1 MGKIDVLDLDISIAR
16 YIYKGITGY
25 ILKNEK
31 MAFPT
36 APDYDFFKNLTE
48 DTTLEERVKEWHV
61 LLHEIAEKFNTLTKR
76 YNISITDEEI
86 KEAFDSLAKVY
97 RWLWI

>member
-25 ILKNEK
+25 IIKNEK

-36 APDYDFFKNLTE
+36 APRYDFFENLTE
-48 DTTLEERVKEWHV
+48 DAILEEP
-61 LLHEIAEKFNTLTKR
+61 
-76 YNISITDEEI
+76 I
-86 KEAFDSLAKVY
+86 K
-97 RWLWI
+97 